1 MQPIKQNLEN
11 IPSNLIIIKRDG
23 SRENY
28 SYDKMKKFLLRICDN
43 SEVYANMIIE
53 KTIVKLNKEE
63 MKIQDLVD
71 LIIKTT
77 LSEVSMLYPKFDE
90 IASKLY
96 LTKIRKTASNSFE
109 YPNLK
114 DILTQ
119 GVKAKV
125 YSPDFVNAYSED
137 DIEYFNSIIDPDRDY
152 LFNSYKAIKIFHD
165 KYCIRKSKTV
175 TLELPQHAYMRVAMF
190 LNHKEPYFV
199 RKQFV
204 KDTYNMISKHLVTM
218 ATPIMINSGTMNPQ
232 MSSCVLTKTNDDT
245 RSILKAGNN
254 IAIYSKFKGGTAL
267 DISLLRATGSLIG
280 ESGTSSGPVPFI
292 KLINEII
299 CAWNQGSTRKG
310 ACAIY
315 YTIFHLDVFSLLPLK
330 DNSGTE
336 TTRARDLMYSVKID
350 DVFIER
356 WHKDEDYTLFD
367 PIDVPLLFTTY
378 GDEFKEAYE
387 KYERTTSI
395 RKKKIK
401 ARELFDQV
409 LKYRVETGNLYIFFT
424 DNVNKHNMLNDYI
437 SSSNL
442 CSEITLPTEG
452 ASFKDEILD
461 YQGNI
466 VQTFESTE
474 KIALCNLA
482 SINLERYFYMNEEE
496 RKKLY
501 YDLVRSLDNTIDIAY
516 YPVKAAEIP
525 NKKNRYLGIG
535 VSNLANYLALKELSI
550 DDRAS
555 LDVQAEL
562 FDEISYGLIESS
574 VQLAKEKGR
583 AEGFN
588 HTKYAEGLYPY
599 KLGNEKAKALTSYKP
614 NEEKWDKLMAEA
626 MKFGMRN
633 CTLMAIAPTNTSGRS
648 INATEGCDPVF
659 ENGMYCE
666 EMNNL
671 TVKCFTPNFKKNRE
685 YYKIAYECNPKNLID
700 GAAVRQLFLDQ
711 SQSFT
716 LFNTTNPNDKTEVN
730 WLCSS
735 SDRASLIHMYAHS
748 VGLKTI
754 YYLKS
759 KKITSSE
766 HVCESCS

>member
-28 SYDKMKKFLLRICDN
+28 SYDKMKKFLLRICNN

-119 GVKAKV
+119 GIKAKV
-125 YSPDFVNAYSED
+125 YSPEFINTYSED
-137 DIEYFNSIIDPDRDY
+137 DIEYFNSIIEPDRDY

-204 KDTYNMISKHLVTM
+204 KDTYDMISKHLVTM
-218 ATPIMINSGTMNPQ
+218 ATPIMINSGTLNPQ

-245 RSILKAGNN
+245 RSILKAANN

-267 DISLLRATGSLIG
+267 DVSLLRATGSLIG

-310 ACAIY
+310 ACAVY
-315 YTIFHLDVFSLLPLK
+315 YTSFHMDIFSLLPLK

-336 TTRARDLMYSVKID
+336 TTRARDLMYAVKID
-350 DVFIER
+350 DVFIDR
-356 WHKDEDYTLFD
+356 WYKDEDYTLFD
-367 PIDVPLLFTTY
+367 PIDVPLLFKTY

-401 ARELFDQV
+401 ARELFDQI

-424 DNVNKHNMLNDYI
+424 DNVNKQNMLNDYI
-437 SSSNL
+437 KSSNL
-442 CSEITLPTEG
+442 CLVGDTSITIKVDNEI
-452 ASFKDEILD
+452 KDVRIDEIEELVNSKEVFVLS
-461 YQGNI
+461 Y
-466 VQTFESTE
+466 
-474 KIALCNLA
+474 
-482 SINLERYFYMNEEE
+482 NEETKQNE
-496 RKKLY
+496 FNRVYEWLNQGESDDLY
-501 YDLVRSLDNTIDIAY
+501 
-516 YPVKAAEIP
+516 EIEDEKG
-525 NKKNRYLGIG
+525 NKITCTGEHKVFTLNRGYVEAKN
-535 VSNLANYLALKELSI
+535 LKET
-550 DDRAS
+550 D
-555 LDVQAEL
+555 EL
-562 FDEISYGLIESS
+562 L
-574 VQLAKEKGR
+574 
-583 AEGFN
+583 
-588 HTKYAEGLYPY
+588 
-599 KLGNEKAKALTSYKP
+599 
-614 NEEKWDKLMAEA
+614 
-626 MKFGMRN
+626 
-633 CTLMAIAPTNTSGRS
+633 
-648 INATEGCDPVF
+648 
-659 ENGMYCE
+659 
-666 EMNNL
+666 
-671 TVKCFTPNFKKNRE
+671 
-685 YYKIAYECNPKNLID
+685 
-700 GAAVRQLFLDQ
+700 
-711 SQSFT
+711 
-716 LFNTTNPNDKTEVN
+716 
-730 WLCSS
+730 
-735 SDRASLIHMYAHS
+735 
-748 VGLKTI
+748 LK
-754 YYLKS
+754 
-759 KKITSSE
+759 
-766 HVCESCS
+766 